1 MKRALAFLLFA
12 HVPVIG
18 IPQDVSLREQAVS
31 LIERAHAA
39 SLPPSFPNYE
49 YSGTFRLLDTSS
61 AAREGSYTRVT
72 VQGAG
77 MREEITLGDYHA
89 VNVFANGTLAT
100 NRTGLLVPAEINMV
114 KHLSPINLVRFDE
127 KDVIR
132 GISVKQLAGRSLRCI
147 EFDTIAGQAMEQNE
161 LCVDAANGTLV
172 SEKLGDDLIEN
183 SEFFPFAGAL
193 FPAKVLY
200 SRSGVQKLELSQ
212 SMTALTDASANVL
225 AAPPNA
231 QILKRCVTY
240 RRPIGQSMPQPKA
253 GNGRVNTD
261 VFLRGIIGTDGKIHG
276 AVVQSSERTD
286 LNEEAVN
293 LIQAWI
299 FMPAV
304 CDGHPNQTEAS
315 FILHFQGR

>member
-12 HVPVIG
+12 LVPVIC
-18 IPQDVSLREQAVS
+18 IPQEVSLREQAVG

-77 MREEITLGDYHA
+77 MREEITLGEYHA

-100 NRTGLLVPAEINMV
+100 NRTGQLVPAEINMV

-132 GISVKQLAGRSLRCI
+132 SISVKQLAGRSLRCI
-147 EFDTIAGQAMEQNE
+147 EFDTIAGQVIEQNE
-161 LCVDAANGTLV
+161 LCVDTANGTLV
-172 SEKLGDDLIEN
+172 SEKLGEDFIEN

-193 FPAKVLY
+193 FPAKVSY
-200 SRSGVQKLELSQ
+200 SPSGVQKMEISQ
-212 SMTALTDASANVL
+212 TMTALTDESANVL
-225 AAPPNA
+225 AAPPDA
-231 QILKRCVTY
+231 KILQRCVTY

-253 GNGRVNTD
+253 GNGRFSTNI
-261 VFLRGIIGTDGKIHG
+261 FLRGIIGADGKIQG
-276 AVVQSSERTD
+276 AVVPFNIVFPDQF
-286 LNEEAVN
+286 N
-293 LIQAWI
+293 
-299 FMPAV
+299 
-304 CDGHPNQTEAS
+304 
-315 FILHFQGR
+315 FIGG